1 MNDYIIPKYVDST
14 TAAFLEDVEIWH
26 NKVRVDNPLLCAGDG
41 PIHRLRQW
49 YTQFYLDRSAHCMG
63 IFLVDIARAAL
74 KNQSLQVF
82 NNITFKKPS

>member
-1 MNDYIIPKYVDST
+1 M
-14 TAAFLEDVEIWH
+14 
-26 NKVRVDNPLLCAGDG
+26 
-41 PIHRLRQW
+41 
-49 YTQFYLDRSAHCMG
+49 SAHCMG